1 MSEQAQRVL
10 QGLAELGPAIAI
22 DSSIGTS
29 VAVSNGTAIF
39 AASSDDPLGHAEVVA
54 DLITE
59 ALESA
64 GVSPS
69 EIRAVVAGMGPGPF
83 TGLRVGIAAAKAFA
97 IGVNV
102 ELRPMVSHE
111 AVAHASFSADASQ
124 GEVFVVTDARRKQL
138 FGTRYARPDRSGIPV
153 VTVAP
158 ALYSRE
164 ILDTH
169 EQSTPQPG
177 STVQPTSIPADA
189 LIELAALRKLASR
202 AFEPDV
208 ALYLREPDVTLPGA
222 PKRVLS

>member
-1 MSEQAQRVL
+1 MSEHAERVAQALV
-10 QGLAELGPAIAI
+10 ELGPAIAI

-29 VAVSNGTAIF
+29 VAVSNGTSIF
-39 AASSDDPLGHAEVVA
+39 VASSDDPLGHAEVVA

-59 ALESA
+59 ALDSA

-97 IGVNV
+97 IGLNI
-102 ELRPMVSHE
+102 ELLPMVSHE
-111 AVAHASFSADASQ
+111 AVAYATFRTDGSV
-124 GEVFVVTDARRKQL
+124 GETFVLTDARRKQL
-138 FGTRYARPDRSGIPV
+138 FGTRYATPDHSGIPV

-164 ILDTH
+164 ILEERD
-169 EQSTPQPG
+169 QLTPQPG
-177 STVQPTSIPADA
+177 STVQPLTIPAAA

-202 AFEPDV
+202 AFEPDI